1 MIRILLAT
9 VLAAAMALPASA
21 APADVL
27 ARLVRSRATS
37 AYRGEQIIATWDG
50 SQTQTTFVRVEHD
63 PPGWTR
69 LEYRPIGSSAR
80 RVVLRHDAQEIEYDP
95 QTQQGTRRVRLPD
108 IDEDVETSHLAW
120 LAANYHI
127 TAAPDE
133 LLGRPVARI
142 DIRPLTSDRPSRR
155 IYVDNATG
163 VVLRSE
169 RIGPDGRIGEASTF
183 VAFEPMPRGW
193 RLDVRVPSGLHLTA
207 EPQMR
212 PITSAAAAR
221 LVAQRP
227 ARFTPPAGF
236 HLTEVYLA
244 RREPPVIQ
252 SVYTDGLSTLVLT
265 QRPGSSARAPQESRL
280 VQTDSGPMWI
290 HSMGLRTLVHWASS
304 GWLLTLVGD
313 LSPDTMVAVAQRTG
327 VSPAPRLLDRLLGWM
342 RELYVRLF

>member
-9 VLAAAMALPASA
+9 VLAGAMALPASA
-21 APADVL
+21 APADIL

-50 SQTQTTFVRVEHD
+50 SQTQTTFVRVEYD

-69 LEYRPIGSSAR
+69 LEYRPMGSSALH
-80 RVVLRHDAQEIEYDP
+80 VVLRHDAQEIQYDP
-95 QTQQGTRRVRLPD
+95 LTRRGTRRTRLPD
-108 IDEDVETSHLAW
+108 TDDDVEMSHLSW
-120 LAANYHI
+120 LAANYRVN
-127 TAAPDE
+127 AAPAE

-142 DIRPLTSDRPSRR
+142 DIRPLAPDRPSRH
-155 IYVDNATG
+155 IYVDDATG

-169 RIGPDGRIGEASTF
+169 RVAPDGRVGEMSTF
-183 VAFEPMPRGW
+183 VAFAPMARGW
-193 RLDVRVPSGLHLTA
+193 RLNVRIPSGLRLAA
-207 EPQMR
+207 EAQMR
-212 PITSAAAAR
+212 PIAPAQAAGLAGQP
-221 LVAQRP
+221 L

-236 HLTEVYLA
+236 HLTGVYLA
-244 RREPPVIQ
+244 RSRPPVIQ

-265 QRPGSSARAPQESRL
+265 QRPGSSARAPRESRL
-280 VQTDSGPMWI
+280 VQTGGGPMWI

-313 LSPDTMVAVAQRTG
+313 LSPDTMIATAQHTG

-342 RELYVRLF
+342 RELYLRLF